1 MRRGLIAVG
10 LLILLFAV
18 LLANIHALD
27 SLLGAVEAGVC
38 RSSAALR
45 AGDAQLAASEA
56 EAAMKLWQSK
66 ADYAHIVLRQDVID
80 AVSESFFELIEEIR
94 SGDGEADTAYLDLL
108 YRLDSIGRMDHL
120 SLSSVF

>member
-108 YRLDSIGRMDHL
+108 YRLDNIGRMDHL

>member
-45 AGDAQLAASEA
+45 TGDAQLAASEA

-108 YRLDSIGRMDHL
+108 YRLDNIGRMDHL

>member
-27 SLLGAVEAGVC
+27 SLIGAVEAGVC

-108 YRLDSIGRMDHL
+108 YRLDNIGRMDHL

>member
-1 MRRGLIAVG
+1 
-10 LLILLFAV
+10 
-18 LLANIHALD
+18 
-27 SLLGAVEAGVC
+27 
-38 RSSAALR
+38 
-45 AGDAQLAASEA
+45 
-56 EAAMKLWQSK
+56 MKLWQSK